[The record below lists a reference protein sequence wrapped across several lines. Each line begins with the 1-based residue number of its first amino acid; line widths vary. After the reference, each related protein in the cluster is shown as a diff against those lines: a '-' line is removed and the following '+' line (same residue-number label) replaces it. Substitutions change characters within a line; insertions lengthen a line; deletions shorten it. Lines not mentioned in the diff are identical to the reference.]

1 MTYLPK
7 YGMPNMYVND
17 SRTNEKITEL
27 MQAILENDL
36 AKEIIIKMKP
46 SNGSK

>member
-1 MTYLPK
+1 
-7 YGMPNMYVND
+7 MPNMYVND

-27 MQAILENDL
+27 MQAVLEGDL

-46 SNGSK
+46 SSSSK

>member
-1 MTYLPK
+1 MLK
-7 YGMPNMYVND
+7 YGVSNMYVND

-27 MQAILENDL
+27 MQAVLEGDL

-46 SNGSK
+46 SNSSK

>member
-1 MTYLPK
+1 
-7 YGMPNMYVND
+7 MYITD
-17 SRTNEKITEL
+17 SRTNLKITEL

-46 SNGSK
+46 SNSSK